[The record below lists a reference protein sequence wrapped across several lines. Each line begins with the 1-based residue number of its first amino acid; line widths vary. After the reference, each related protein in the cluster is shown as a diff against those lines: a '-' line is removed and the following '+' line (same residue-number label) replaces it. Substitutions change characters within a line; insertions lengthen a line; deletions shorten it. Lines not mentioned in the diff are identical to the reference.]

1 MGQRRKASD
10 VARPSISR
18 RALIGVAGLP
28 LADSAGASDAA
39 LNSIAV
45 TSDGLVSRCAA
56 FLAVDLRIERLTERW
71 GDLETAAMSA
81 HKKWWGLTEDQ
92 RRAIPEGRE
101 MAEIDEALKGLFRE
115 RERLLTGLPELA
127 VRGADGLLGKLVV
140 AARAIRPEDEPVIHR
155 LLADAARDLAHMQ
168 CPECNRPFTLEDVR
182 QFVETLG

>member
-1 MGQRRKASD
+1 MGSRRKTGGDDVRLPDLTRRCVVGSAAITPALAS
-10 VARPSISR
+10 
-18 RALIGVAGLP
+18 LGN
-28 LADSAGASDAA
+28 SASAND
-39 LNSIAV
+39 
-45 TSDGLVSRCAA
+45 LVSRCAN
-56 FLAVDLRIERLTERW
+56 FFAVDLKIERLTERW

-101 MAEIDEALKGLFRE
+101 MAEIDEVLKGLFLE
-115 RERLLTGLPELA
+115 RERLLRGLPELA
-127 VRGADGLLGKLVV
+127 TRGADGLLGKLVV